1 MVTKCLIN
9 SFQYQLSI
17 YSKFYTDVSL
27 LRVSHNSDL
36 NDFIRRNHLFD
47 VKYAP
52 IVINTYE

>member
-1 MVTKCLIN
+1 MVTKCLN
-9 SFQYQLSI
+9 SAFQSQLSI

-27 LRVSHNSDL
+27 LRVSHNSNL
-36 NDFIRRNHLFD
+36 NDFIRRNYLFD